1 MAQYKVIRQTR
12 QLQTSEPCNCYQNDH
27 VDLVV
32 EGAGIRL
39 CRLSNLSVPAE
50 VSAYI
55 PRVEIRHRR
64 YENGQLIC
72 EDERIYNSI
81 TMVHAPRHPS
91 ENPSNPLELKPLPPS
106 IPGNQTDNQPILD
119 PAPAADDVSEKA
131 EKKNDQANLKP
142 PTPGLQ
148 PPPPKV
154 PTAPGLEQPGAAKP
168 PVIPSQP
175 ELHPPP
181 VSPREAK
188 LPFLPQ
194 PLRKERPSQPVITI
208 NKKRLDHQ

>member
-12 QLQTSEPCNCYQNDH
+12 QLTTADPCNCYQNDH

-55 PRVEIRHRR
+55 PRVEIRQRR

-81 TMVHAPRHPS
+81 TVVHAPRHSP
-91 ENPSNPLELKPLPPS
+91 ENPSGQDQPLPAL
-106 IPGNQTDNQPILD
+106 PGNSNLTNNQPL
-119 PAPAADDVSEKA
+119 
-131 EKKNDQANLKP
+131 L
-142 PTPGLQ
+142 G
-148 PPPPKV
+148 PPPVTDHNQVSIKPSAPGVQPALPKA
-154 PTAPGLEQPGAAKP
+154 PTAPGLEQPGTVAP
-168 PVIPSQP
+168 PEIPSQP
-175 ELHPPP
+175 EPHPPP
-181 VSPREAK
+181 VSPRAEGT
-188 LPFLPQ
+188 PFLPR
-194 PLRKERPSQPVITI
+194 PLRKERPSKPVITI
-208 NKKRLDHQ
+208 NRKPLDQE

>member
-91 ENPSNPLELKPLPPS
+91 ENPSSPELKLPLPSLPS
-106 IPGNQTDNQPILD
+106 NHPNNQPMLG
-119 PAPAADDVSEKA
+119 PVPAADNVNEGA
-131 EKKNDQANLKP
+131 GKKNDQAILKP

-148 PPPPKV
+148 PPPPKI

-175 ELHPPP
+175 EPHPPP
-181 VSPREAK
+181 VSPREANI
-188 LPFLPQ
+188 PFLPR
-194 PLRKERPSQPVITI
+194 PIRKEGPSKQIINI
-208 NKKRLDHQ
+208 NKKRLDNY